1 MTNYIGK
8 LVNSFLVN
16 SFRFFICCF
25 HSAFV
30 RYIHHSPII
39 IINKLW
45 MWNSYRKITYIDDS
59 MKRWRIQFFLSSC
72 FPIPF
77 FCVCCR
83 LFCLNA
89 LEVKERKK
97 EREREKKNL
106 RTEKHV
112 RLVVVI
118 LGKFIFTQRSSSCF
132 FFTSL
137 VYL

>member
-16 SFRFFICCF
+16 SFRFFYMLF
-25 HSAFV
+25 SFNF
-30 RYIHHSPII
+30 RSLYSPFTNHHHH
-39 IINKLW
+39 NKLW

-77 FCVCCR
+77 FFVCCR

-89 LEVKERKK
+89 LEVKERK
-97 EREREKKNL
+97 RERKKKNL

-132 FFTSL
+132 FSL
-137 VYL
+137 L